1 MLHSHEL
8 QAKVEEI
15 QSVQS
20 ELKAFPIPSLSELL
34 EKTSDPFPYLGSYEE
49 RKWEPILVLHSSGS
63 TGAPKPIVMNHA
75 TFAVADHDRLLP
87 PVPGR
92 KTQNYAMWDFPE
104 GGSFY
109 SPFPPFHLAGF
120 TAMVSLP
127 IYAESTNIVLGPPDR
142 PPAPDLAI
150 SIMKTLPIKALF
162 CPPSIAEGIARDSEA
177 LELAKKL
184 KFLLYAG
191 GPLSEAAGSALSKVT
206 DVCQFYGQTE
216 TGPIQS
222 LVPYRENWAWLEW
235 HPAQEVRMQAYAD
248 DMFEMV
254 MDRNPSLEK
263 IRSLS
268 CNFPNEEVWHTK
280 DLFKKHPTKGL
291 WQFAGRADDI
301 IVLSSGEKYNPV
313 PAEVSLGSIPGIK
326 GAMIVGHSRFSP
338 ALLLELSPDA
348 SNTTVADLWPEIDAV
363 NSKTPEFG
371 KIRRSLIFIAGPD
384 KAFERA
390 GKGTII
396 RASTERLFQLEIDEL
411 YSNQSIETKDVPQLS
426 GPVTQVSLHKAIV
439 DCVSCISN
447 GREINEHT
455 DIFASGFDS
464 LQVLELTNLIKH
476 SLKLAYPRD
485 DMTWLSP
492 VLVYHNPTQAKLT
505 QILWEKLN
513 HKDQS
518 QNDEDKAQEIKG
530 LVDREILLMDQ
541 MQQKASDIALP
552 SNTVI
557 LTGATGSLGRHILRT
572 LILDTAI
579 DKVYC
584 LVRSTRSYDGLIAV
598 LKSLPVT
605 NKAFF
610 LQYSLEDSK
619 LGLSSD
625 DYDLLAKTA
634 TTVIHAAWVLDS
646 NRELTSFDNQFIA
659 SMKYLL
665 QLLLG
670 KKEAHFIFVSSLST
684 VGGWSTVDTSK
695 PVPEAFITDATAVTP
710 TGYAESKYVA
720 EWLCQYA
727 SSKLNIRSSVLR
739 VGQIA
744 GAVEADSLKTAWND
758 REWVPIML
766 KTSKSLQ
773 KIPYDLPL
781 VDWLPVDVVANIIH
795 DVVRSQNSVQHECSN
810 FNVVNPHTVE
820 FGDLLPSIQPALKA
834 DLQEIDL
841 QTWIQQLEKVDQGN
855 IKNIEAFPAIKILNY
870 FKSLLNMDPLSYE
883 FDKLRETSTSFRNV
897 KPIDGASF
905 AGWIRDMAL

>member
-1 MLHSHEL
+1 MLPEL
-8 QAKVEEI
+8 E
-15 QSVQS
+15 
-20 ELKAFPIPSLSELL
+20 AFPVPSLSELL

-49 RKWEPILVLHSSGS
+49 RKWEPVLVLHSSGS

-120 TAMVSLP
+120 TAMVALP
-127 IYAESTNIVLGPPDR
+127 IYAESTNIVLGPADR

-162 CPPSIAEGIARDSEA
+162 CPPSIAEGIARDTEA
-177 LELAKKL
+177 LELAEKL

-191 GPLSEAAGSALSKVT
+191 GPLSEAAGSVLSKVT

-216 TGPIQS
+216 TGPTQS
-222 LVPYRENWAWLEW
+222 LVPHRENWAWLEW

-254 MDRNPSLEK
+254 MDRNPALEK
-263 IRSLS
+263 VRSLS

-280 DLFKKHPTKGL
+280 DLFKKHPTKEL

-301 IVLSSGEKYNPV
+301 IVLSTGEKYNPV

-338 ALLLELSPDA
+338 ALLLELTPNA
-348 SNTTVADLWPEIDAV
+348 SGRAIADLWPEIDVV
-363 NSKTPEFG
+363 NGQTPEFG
-371 KIRRSLIFIAGPD
+371 KIRRSLIFIASSD

-396 RASTERLFQLEIDEL
+396 RTSTERLFQSEIDYL

-426 GPVTQVSLHKAIV
+426 GPVTIASLHKTVV

-447 GREINEHT
+447 GKEVDEDA

-476 SLKLAYPRD
+476 SLKLASPGD

-492 VLVYHNPTQAKLT
+492 VLIYHNPTQAKVT
-505 QILWEKLN
+505 QILWDKLN
-513 HKDQS
+513 RKEHS
-518 QNDEDKAQEIKG
+518 QNDENKAQKMKA
-530 LVDREILLMDQ
+530 LVDREILLIDQ
-541 MQQKASDIALP
+541 MQRKPSNDMALP
-552 SNTVI
+552 TNTVI
-557 LTGATGSLGRHILRT
+557 LTGATGSLGRHILRN
-572 LILDTAI
+572 LILDASI

-584 LVRSTRSYDGLIAV
+584 LIRSTRSYDGLIDD

-605 NKAFF
+605 NKVRF
-610 LQYSLEDSK
+610 LQYNLEDPK

-625 DYDLLAKTA
+625 DYEFLSKTA
-634 TTVIHAAWVLDS
+634 TTVIHAAWVLDF
-646 NRELTSFDNQFIA
+646 NRELMSFDNQFIA
-659 SMKYLL
+659 SMKYLF

-670 KKEAHFIFVSSLST
+670 KSHAHFIFVSSLST
-684 VGGWSTVDTSK
+684 VGGWATIDPSK
-695 PVPEAFITDATAVTP
+695 AVPEAFITDTTVVTP

-727 SSKLNIRSSVLR
+727 SSTLNIRSSVLR

-744 GAVEADSLKTAWND
+744 GSVEADSFKTAWND
-758 REWVPIML
+758 REWIPIML

-795 DVVRSQNSVQHECSN
+795 DIVRSQTSVQHECNN
-810 FNVVNPHTVE
+810 FNVVNPHTIE

-841 QTWIQQLEKVDQGN
+841 QIWIQQLEKVDQGN
-855 IKNIEAFPAIKILNY
+855 LKNIEAFPAIKILNY
-870 FKSLLNMDPLSYE
+870 FKSLLNVDPLSYE
-883 FDKLRETSTSFRNV
+883 FHKLREMSASFREV
-897 KPIDGASF
+897 RPIDGGSF
-905 AGWIRDMAL
+905 ARWIRDMAL